1 MKKLFPVLLLLCVLP
16 LVAQTTVSTPEELRA
31 FATQSATSDFE
42 GQTIDLTADIDLAGV
57 TWTPIGTAA
66 KPFKGTFRGNGHVI
80 KGLHD
85 FSTLDGVGLFGHVAK
100 GATIEKLGICNSTIV
115 AKPKRKIGAIA
126 GVCAGRIDQCWSS
139 AHIAA
144 AGNTVGGLVGE
155 LTEDGEMTDCYH
167 SGLIRNTGNVVGGL
181 VGANYGTLT
190 RTYNT
195 GYAENGKALVGEDHN
210 GTYNE
215 CYYDRKLYYL
225 QSGVAEENVTVGVDV
240 TETMFSLFKGLAAWS
255 NASDRYPTLSAFG
268 ATDAAL
274 LSAAP
279 LFIDTLSVNPINHAD
294 MLTED
299 FTVSTAYGVSWVCYY
314 QQHEQ
319 WIQITGSKVKVVRP
333 CTETEVLALASIGE
347 EKRVVYLHPLRL
359 EDFESGLFN
368 GLAPTATFCQDEE
381 DEPLYA
387 YVRTLAAKNGWK
399 EGDYYY
405 CVVRG
410 RINGTDT
417 VFSGLAKDT
426 LFEGNQTAYAAWHN
440 SYLIDTSEPGLFVL
454 RRFAHDEGC
463 VPDWLRSRG
472 EFVYRVFP
480 AFDPG
485 EISNGRDT
493 VYLNPNPYP
502 TTVTSLSPATG
513 GGGPITYE
521 WKVNGSPISGT
532 NTVSLT
538 YNITQAGE
546 YTFTRTARDS
556 AGCCSDKT
564 QAVGAFTRV
573 VFDPFLP
580 GAITEEASLTFCT
593 VEEAKEY
600 TVPATAATGGS
611 KKYEYQWY
619 LVSGTDTTAISGATA
634 QNLPLSLLDI
644 RAGEDY
650 TVVRKAKDDTRF
662 TTLTLSENQTTV
674 HVFTPVKAG
683 IIQGGTQ
690 ENYCA
695 PYDASTSTQVAVDVE
710 EIDGGAA
717 EGENGNIEYR
727 WLYIQ
732 DGEAEPVVIE
742 GSNNAELHTYF
753 LLSKLKG
760 KTYTYVREVRYP
772 GCEWVRSA
780 GEAKRYYGQDTRY
793 EIVKTICKEHLPYTM
808 TMNDSTHVFTADGD
822 EWLVLNNTKGLCSE
836 DTLFIIHT
844 VTMPVFEIDSVAR
857 VCQEEQIMTL
867 NFEQKAGLSDK
878 YRITYSDHLASL
890 IGRKTETGVI
900 TEEGRIIIRNIPAI
914 DRDPANWLEL
924 EIGYVGD
931 ATDESDICYST
942 PHRMRLDFSLGGYL
956 HTKYDRVLFVDN
968 NPENGIETGGA
979 EKLRFVSYQ
988 WYKNGL
994 KLEGQTGQYYHEGG
1008 AQLIGVFYC
1017 EIVDTNGKN
1026 YVTCDITLPHA
1037 TSWSA
1042 PQRSTVYPV
1051 PVAASQPLTI
1061 EGEGSALIRS
1071 FAGEIISRIESIDGT
1086 ITVAAPR
1093 ATGIYYVQITAPDG
1107 TMEMHKLIVK

>member
-16 LVAQTTVSTPEELRA
+16 LVAQTTVSTPEGLRDL
-31 FATQSATSDFE
+31 ATQSATSDFE

-57 TWTPIGTAA
+57 TWTPIGTAD

-85 FSTLDGVGLFGHVAK
+85 FSTLEGVGLFGHVAK

-155 LTEDGEMTDCYH
+155 LTADGEMTDCYH

-240 TETMFSLFKGLAAWS
+240 TETMFSLFNGLAAWS

-299 FTVSTAYGVSWVCYY
+299 FTVSTAYGVSWSCYY

-319 WIQITGSKVKVVRP
+319 WIQITGSNVKVVRP
-333 CTETEVLALASIGE
+333 CTETEVLAVASIGE

-405 CVVRG
+405 CIVRG

-480 AFDPG
+480 AFEPG
-485 EISNGRDT
+485 EISDGRDT

-521 WKVNGSPISGT
+521 WKVNGSTISGT

-650 TVVRKAKDDTRF
+650 TVVRKAKDNTRF

-683 IIQGGTQ
+683 AIEGGVLP
-690 ENYCA
+690 NNC
-695 PYDASTSTQVAVDVE
+695 VAYNATGATMLTIAVKE
-710 EIDGGAA
+710 ATAA
-717 EGENGNIEYR
+717 EGEGELQYR
-727 WLYIQ
+727 WIRRPDGKVISTDKELDYTFPFSEIQ
-732 DGEAEPVVIE
+732 E
-742 GSNNAELHTYF
+742 GN
-753 LLSKLKG
+753 
-760 KTYTYVREVRYP
+760 TYTYVREVSIA
-772 GCEWVRSA
+772 GCTWVPSD
-780 GEAKRYYGQDTRY
+780 GEATQFYGRASM
-793 EIVKTICKEHLPYTM
+793 ENVTITVCDEQMPYTM
-808 TMNDSTHVFTADGD
+808 TWIDGSTHTFDYDHLT
-822 EWLVLNNTKGLCSE
+822 WLVSDTRGDCPE
-836 DTLFIIHT
+836 DTLFT
-844 VTMPVFEIDSVAR
+844 VKVASVPSFYIDEVASL
-857 VCQEEQIMTL
+857 CQSSRTMTL
-867 NFEQKAGLSDK
+867 NFEQTAGLSNTFH
-878 YRITYSDHLASL
+878 ITYSPDLAAYM
-890 IGRKTETGVI
+890 GKTDTTGVI
-900 TEEGRIIIRNIPAI
+900 TIPGTIVIHNMPNIGTG
-914 DRDPANWLEL
+914 DCYLYL
-924 EIGYVGD
+924 QIGYTEQPEAGV
-931 ATDESDICYST
+931 CYSRSHKMT
-942 PHRMRLDFSLGGYL
+942 LNVSLGGYVYS
-956 HTKYDRVLFVDN
+956 KYDRVLFVDN
-968 NPENGIETGGA
+968 NPDNGALANVT
-979 EKLRFVSYQ
+979 EKLEFTSYQ
-988 WYKNGL
+988 WYRNGI
-994 KLEGQTGQYYHEGG
+994 KQEGQTGQYYHEDGRELNG
-1008 AQLIGVFYC
+1008 SYYVMLTDTKGVQYRS
-1017 EIVDTNGKN
+1017 
-1026 YVTCDITLPHA
+1026 CDILMPTG
-1037 TSWSA
+1037 SYQKA